1 MMNLVEHM
9 TKIIKLM
16 LRSMLNSSL
25 CDYSNAFIIVKGT
38 ITVASTTSQDQ
49 PNIGGNK
56 KVILKNC
63 VPCVNRINNRQ
74 ADHAHDIDII
84 MMMYNVIEYSDNYS
98 KTSGFFWQY
107 RRYEPA
113 LAVYGTIADFTA

>member
-1 MMNLVEHM
+1 
-9 TKIIKLM
+9 
-16 LRSMLNSSL
+16 MLNSSL

-74 ADHAHDIDII
+74 ADHAHDIDVI